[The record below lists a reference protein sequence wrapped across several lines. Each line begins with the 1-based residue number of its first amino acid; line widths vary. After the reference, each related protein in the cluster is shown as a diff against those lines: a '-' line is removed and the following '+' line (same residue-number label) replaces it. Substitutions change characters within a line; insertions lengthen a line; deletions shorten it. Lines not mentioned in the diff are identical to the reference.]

1 MPLAIGLRLKES
13 VWIGDAKVTIV
24 GTGAEVKL
32 SIEAPR
38 EMLVVRDELKRRDA
52 LRQEAD
58 RAQS

>member
-1 MPLAIGLRLKES
+1 MALAIGLRLKES

-38 EMLVVRDELKRRDA
+38 EIPVVRDELKRRNEF
-52 LRQEAD
+52 RNEAD
-58 RAQS
+58 HAKP